1 MNAHSK
7 PAVSLLQASQANPT
21 LAKLLLMQ
29 RDAQDR
35 MQAILPLIPLALQPH
50 VHHGPLD
57 DGVWCLLLSNNTSAA
72 KIRQLIPDFETCL
85 RSKGLAV
92 KSIRLKVSRQN

>member
-1 MNAHSK
+1 MNPHSK
-7 PAVSLLQASQANPT
+7 KALSLLQASQANPT
-21 LAKLLLMQ
+21 LARLIAMQ
-29 RDAQDR
+29 HDAQQR
-35 MQAILPLIPLALQPH
+35 MQAILPLIPPALQSH

-57 DGVWCLLLSNNTSAA
+57 DGVWCLLLSNNTTAA

-92 KSIRLKVSRQN
+92 KSIRLKVSRQG